1 MKYIKGIIGEKS
13 TTTRNTKGSSSKAKA
28 SEGMVLELTEE
39 SKMNKKAE
47 EGKLT
52 DWSKFKKVEMFLAIK
67 QETTAEEYQNRFD
80 KLLAPVPFLQMVVL
94 EETFMNGLAKA
105 MVEI

>member
-52 DWSKFKKVEMFLAIK
+52 DWSKFKKVEMSVF
-67 QETTAEEYQNRFD
+67 
-80 KLLAPVPFLQMVVL
+80 
-94 EETFMNGLAKA
+94 NGTNLDLWLFRAD
-105 MVEI
+105 

>member
-1 MKYIKGIIGEKS
+1 MG
-13 TTTRNTKGSSSKAKA
+13 R
-28 SEGMVLELTEE
+28 
-39 SKMNKKAE
+39 
-47 EGKLT
+47 
-52 DWSKFKKVEMFLAIK
+52 FLAIK